1 MTGQT
6 SEKLAESTSEQVQ
19 RPLGSKLGYQA
30 FYVMIRSG
38 GRRAAYALL
47 YFVVAFYILFRPQV
61 RRSCRPY
68 LKRRFVEAGED
79 GLWWHSYRMVLDF
92 GKVLVD
98 RAVVGML
105 GPDRLKVALHGRE
118 QLLEIRNRRQGMIL
132 MMSHVGCWQVAM
144 SALNFLEE
152 PVHMV
157 MHQDDG
163 SLERHY
169 YEYAEQECPYRTID
183 PRGFLGG
190 TLEMMGVL
198 KQGMILAVMGDR
210 LPPHERNVVTVE
222 FLGDVVALP
231 FSSFQLASATGAPIV
246 VMMTRKS
253 AGDRYEMEL
262 IDEIRVPQGLGRK
275 AEAYRPYVQQYAD
288 ALAGYCRENPYQ
300 FYNFF
305 DMWDDN

>member
-1 MTGQT
+1 V
-6 SEKLAESTSEQVQ
+6 STQQKQPKTLGS
-19 RPLGSKLGYQA
+19 PLGYRA
-30 FYVMIRSG
+30 FYLLIRSG
-38 GRRAAYALL
+38 GRQAAYGLL
-47 YFVVAFYILFRPQV
+47 YFVVAFYILSRPQV
-61 RRSCRPY
+61 RLSCRPY
-68 LKRRFVEAGED
+68 LRHRFPTAGVD
-79 GLWWHSYRMVLDF
+79 ANWWHSYRMVLDF

-105 GPDRLKVALHGRE
+105 GPDQLNVTLHGRE
-118 QLLEIRNRRQGMIL
+118 QLLEIRNRRHGMIL

-210 LPPHERNVVTVE
+210 LPPQERNVVTVD
-222 FLGDVVALP
+222 FLGDAVALP

-253 AGDRYEMEL
+253 AGDCYEMEL
-262 IDEIRVPQGLGRK
+262 IREIRVPQGLGRK
-275 AEAYRPYVQQYAD
+275 ADAYRPYVQQYAD
-288 ALAGYCRENPYQ
+288 ALAGYCQDNPYQ

-305 DMWDDN
+305 DMWNNR